1 MKYVYLLLAIVAEVI
16 ATSALNAS
24 AQFTKWLPS
33 LVTVIGYGVAF
44 YFLSLTLRFMPV
56 GIVYALW
63 SGIGIV
69 LVGLVGAIWFKQIP
83 DLPAVL
89 GMLLILAGVLV
100 INLLSKTTGH

>member
-24 AQFTKWLPS
+24 AQFTKGLPS
-33 LVTVIGYGVAF
+33 LITLIGYGVAF

-63 SGIGIV
+63 SGIGIILV
-69 LVGLVGAIWFKQIP
+69 ALVGVFWFKQIP
-83 DLPAVL
+83 DLPARI